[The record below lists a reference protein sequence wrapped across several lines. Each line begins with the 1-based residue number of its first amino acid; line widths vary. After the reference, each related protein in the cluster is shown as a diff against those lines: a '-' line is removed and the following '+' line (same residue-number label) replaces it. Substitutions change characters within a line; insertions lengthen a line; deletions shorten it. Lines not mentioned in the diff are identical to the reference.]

1 MFINVC
7 LSLFVFPRLCSFVY
21 VRLSTK
27 QTNINEHEH
36 TEILNKRTRTQKFV
50 RLVVRVR
57 SFTV

>member
-1 MFINVC
+1 MSMYV
-7 LSLFVFPRLCSFVY
+7 CSFVY

-27 QTNINEHEH
+27 QTNINEHEQSK
-36 TEILNKRTRTQKFV
+36 TLNKQTRTQKSV